1 MLALQSFFTL
11 RHPSLIAVLVV
22 KNMKN
27 NVRLLWGGLLG
38 VSLLWWLS
46 DTAVFDKLPTFFA
59 VRDVFLQ
66 YSGIIAISVMSI
78 AMLLAVRPVAL
89 ESALGGLDKMYRL
102 HKWLGISAL
111 VVSASH
117 WLMVKGPKWAVGWG
131 WLERRVRG
139 PRPPL
144 PDGLIVEE
152 DGEASPEQEA
162 AEEEAQE
169 AAPAKAK
176 KKSSAKKAA
185 PAKAAKVVKTNGG
198 AKPGPKGTFEAAD
211 KIKVLAKENPYREGT
226 KGAGWFGA
234 YKTGMTVQAAMEA
247 GVPRHHLRFDMK
259 HKNISIA

>member
-1 MLALQSFFTL
+1 MVELTVFAELQKLMGLEQKPGEAALDFAERLALKGNNL
-11 RHPSLIAVLVV
+11 KDDEWESLSEAAQRWV
-22 KNMKN
+22 N
-27 NVRLLWGGLLG
+27 
-38 VSLLWWLS
+38 
-46 DTAVFDKLPTFFA
+46 TALT
-59 VRDVFLQ
+59 
-66 YSGIIAISVMSI
+66 
-78 AMLLAVRPVAL
+78 AL
-89 ESALGGLDKMYRL
+89 EDKDD
-102 HKWLGISAL
+102 I
-111 VVSASH
+111 
-117 WLMVKGPKWAVGWG
+117 
-131 WLERRVRG
+131 
-139 PRPPL
+139 PL
-144 PDGLIVEE
+144 PDGLIVEG
-152 DGEASPEQEA
+152 GEEALPEQEA

>member
-1 MLALQSFFTL
+1 MAELTVFAELQKLMGLEQKPGEAAPDFAERLALKGNNL
-11 RHPSLIAVLVV
+11 KDDEWESLSEAAQRWV
-22 KNMKN
+22 N
-27 NVRLLWGGLLG
+27 
-38 VSLLWWLS
+38 
-46 DTAVFDKLPTFFA
+46 TALT
-59 VRDVFLQ
+59 
-66 YSGIIAISVMSI
+66 
-78 AMLLAVRPVAL
+78 AL
-89 ESALGGLDKMYRL
+89 EDKDD
-102 HKWLGISAL
+102 I
-111 VVSASH
+111 
-117 WLMVKGPKWAVGWG
+117 
-131 WLERRVRG
+131 
-139 PRPPL
+139 PL